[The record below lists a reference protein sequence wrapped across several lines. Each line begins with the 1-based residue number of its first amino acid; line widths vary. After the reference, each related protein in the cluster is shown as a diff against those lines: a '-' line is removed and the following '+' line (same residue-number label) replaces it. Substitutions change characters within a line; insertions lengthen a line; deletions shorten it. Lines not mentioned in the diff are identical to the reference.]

1 MTQEFDVS
9 AEELLRTLKR
19 RGIPLP
25 SEIGAFITLE
35 ACEHVLDR
43 PAVLTTQD
51 VAISEIG
58 EVLCADGLAA
68 ASEADA
74 VRALMVLLGE
84 LLVCAA
90 PGVPSMLLD
99 LVERGPSQHSVTLA
113 GLLGD
118 LEACLLP
125 LNRGATRRVL
135 ARLVRETRKAG
146 PSVRASSRPAPA
158 ELDAQFD
165 ELMSGKGRSRPPSAA
180 AATARP
186 RAAFSD
192 DQPTRPMP
200 PKAAIAGAAASAF
213 AAPGAPAAAVAARV
227 RAREPEP
234 DTRPKSPFPENVQLT
249 KPAAAPS
256 AAAAAAILRAR
267 TSDGPRPGVANANDR
282 ADEPAARAWP
292 PSRAVKRTPSGTLP
306 AGAVPGVPA
315 AAGPQPS
322 AAGRV
327 GEHEVRGDR
336 VAPSADDT
344 QDMSEAARAP
354 GWGSGGAAS
363 PFAAKDND
371 AARPRGEERAER
383 RDADGS
389 DDAEAEH
396 RTARAI
402 RGRPERAAR
411 SREGDSPWVEIND
424 DEDGPP
430 TRRSRRAAEAE
441 HTRMPARDAR
451 ELSRAVSAD
460 AEAEA
465 PAKRRDAVEDAG
477 ASDEAGDVEDAQGR
491 GAFGAASVR
500 GAADRAAARAREA
513 RRNASPERTPPLRA
527 ESSSVDEQLAVQPP
541 ADLDFVDDE
550 GEPTLKRN
558 MKGLQAGAQAG
569 EVRRRSSSAP
579 ATPDLANLD
588 DVAEERAARGRLG
601 LWIFGLT
608 IFGALALLAIYFAF
622 GRENARHALGLDAKT
637 ELQAAP
643 KPKAPARPAVGD
655 LTITSRPGRAQVLLL
670 IGPGP
675 AVATDLP
682 LGVAQEFVAIADGY
696 TPARAVVPADAAWE
710 DASGQPRYELAIQAD
725 RAKTPAQEQQLG
737 ATLLPRDVGTPQ
749 ARLGS
754 VRVVTTPRGAKVYQL
769 IGFTPDV
776 RVENLPLDQ
785 SYELLVYLEGRP
797 PVIRHVAAADFH
809 EQSGNGKRVADVSV
823 ELDGKK

>member
-1 MTQEFDVS
+1 VTQEFDVS

-43 PAVLTTQD
+43 PAVLTTND

-58 EVLCADGLAA
+58 EVLCVDGLAP

-74 VRALMVLLGE
+74 VRALLVLLGE

-99 LVERGPSQHSVTLA
+99 LAERGPSQRQPTLS

-118 LEACLLP
+118 LEACLVP

-146 PSVRASSRPAPA
+146 PSMRMSSRPAPA

-165 ELMSGKGRSRPPSAA
+165 ALMSGKGRSRPSSAA
-180 AATARP
+180 VAPARP
-186 RAAFSD
+186 RAAFSE
-192 DQPTRPMP
+192 DQPTRPFAG
-200 PKAAIAGAAASAF
+200 KGAVAGAAASAF
-213 AAPGAPAAAVAARV
+213 AAPGAPAAAVVARARV
-227 RAREPEP
+227 REPEP
-234 DTRPKSPFPENVQLT
+234 DTRPKSPFPESVESS

-267 TSDGPRPGVANANDR
+267 TSDGPQLQAANVNDR
-282 ADEPAARAWP
+282 SDEPPPRAWP
-292 PSRAVKRTPSGTLP
+292 PSRAVVRSPSGSLP
-306 AGAVPGVPA
+306 AGTVPV
-315 AAGPQPS
+315 PQPS
-322 AAGRV
+322 AAGHA
-327 GEHEVRGDR
+327 G
-336 VAPSADDT
+336 AAPQPSAAGHAAAPAQPSAAGYAGVPVQPLAAGHAELTSEDERGIHGGRDT
-344 QDMSEAARAP
+344 ARALP
-354 GWGSGGAAS
+354 H
-363 PFAAKDND
+363 
-371 AARPRGEERAER
+371 GEERADAQAPAGTSGD
-383 RDADGS
+383 DAD
-389 DDAEAEH
+389 AEH

-402 RGRPERAAR
+402 RTRAERPARA
-411 SREGDSPWVEIND
+411 REAGSPWVEIND

-430 TRRSRRAAEAE
+430 TRRGRRALEAE
-441 HTRMPARDAR
+441 RARLLERDAR
-451 ELSRAVSAD
+451 DLRAQAERGAVGAGAEAGPAAGGGEEDVASASGTAAVSG
-460 AEAEA
+460 E
-465 PAKRRDAVEDAG
+465 
-477 ASDEAGDVEDAQGR
+477 GR
-491 GAFGAASVR
+491 GASIR
-500 GAADRAAARAREA
+500 DAADRAAARAREA
-513 RRNASPERTPPLRA
+513 RRNAGQERTPPLRPDSA
-527 ESSSVDEQLAVQPP
+527 SLDEALPAQPGL
-541 ADLDFVDDE
+541 DVDFVDDE

-558 MKGLQAGAQAG
+558 MKGLQAGDA
-569 EVRRRSSSAP
+569 RRSRSPGP
-579 ATPDLANLD
+579 ATTELANLD
-588 DVAEERAARGRLG
+588 EVAEERAARGRLG
-601 LWIFGLT
+601 LWIFGLST
-608 IFGALALLAIYFAF
+608 AGALALLAIYFAF
-622 GRENARHALGLDAKT
+622 GRDNARHALGLDAKT
-637 ELQAAP
+637 QQQEAP
-643 KPKAPARPAVGD
+643 KSTAPARPAVGD
-655 LTITSRPGRAQVLLL
+655 LVITSQPGRAQVLLL

-675 AVATDLP
+675 ALATDLP

-696 TPARAVVPADAAWE
+696 APARAVVPADAAWE

-725 RAKTPAQEQQLG
+725 RAKNPAQEQQLG

-785 SYELLVYLEGRP
+785 SYELLIYLEGRA

-809 EQSGNGKRVADVSV
+809 EQHGKRSAEVSV
-823 ELDGKK
+823 DFDAK